1 MPEPKLKDVYI
12 SAADWTSVILPILSK
27 GYKLR
32 IPLKGMSMY
41 PLLVGGRDEAVIS
54 SIGEKKPVR
63 GDIVLYVD
71 EDGIHALHRI
81 HHVKGKN
88 YYLLGDSQTW
98 IEGPIKE
105 DAVLAVATEVIRKG
119 KRISC
124 NKAAYKFF
132 AELWLLARPIRPG
145 ILYIA
150 RKFRS
155 FIGRISR

>member
-1 MPEPKLKDVYI
+1 MSGPGLKEVVI
-12 SAADWTSVILPILSK
+12 SAADWTSAILPILSK
-27 GYKLR
+27 GYRLR

-54 SIGEKKPVR
+54 SIGLKKPVR
-63 GDIVLYVD
+63 GDIVLYVG

-81 HHVKGKN
+81 HHVKGTD
-88 YYLLGDSQTW
+88 YYMLGDSQTW

-105 DAVLAVATEVIRKG
+105 DAVLAVATDVIRKG

-124 NKAAYKFF
+124 TNAAYRFA

-155 FIGRISR
+155 FIRRFFR

>member
-1 MPEPKLKDVYI
+1 MPGLKLKEGYI
-12 SAADWTSVILPILSK
+12 SAAEWAPAILPVLSK
-27 GYKLR
+27 GYSIK

-54 SIGEKKPVR
+54 SIGVKKPGR
-63 GDIVLYVD
+63 GDIVLYVS
-71 EDGIHALHRI
+71 EDGIHALHRV
-81 HHVKGKN
+81 HHVKGRD
-88 YYLLGDSQTW
+88 YYMLGDSQTW

-105 DAVLAVATEVIRKG
+105 TAVLAVATDVIRKG

-124 NKAAYKFF
+124 NNAVYRFF

-155 FIGRISR
+155 FIRRFAR